1 MTMMMISTTIV
12 EWTPSERWWRELY
25 RLCPRAAR
33 DRMLDHL
40 DSCGQL
46 EYVAQ
51 PRALVQ
57 HLRGLEADWA
67 SPRAG
72 NEYSRTVVGETR
84 SISPSLGC
92 LRCAVASSA

>member
-1 MTMMMISTTIV
+1 MS
-12 EWTPSERWWRELY
+12 
-25 RLCPRAAR
+25 
-33 DRMLDHL
+33 DRL
-40 DSCGQL
+40 DSCKKF

-57 HLRGLEADWA
+57 HLRSLEAEWA

-72 NEYSRTVVGETR
+72 NEHSRAVVGETR
-84 SISPSLGC
+84 SISPSLAC